1 MLKSKIKTHK
11 MGAAYQQ
18 PHFFILN
25 KGNNA
30 GKPLPEYC
38 ANCFVFLADD
48 EQDKDFH
55 FYLFLG
61 LWELKLFRPYLI
73 CSVVEFI
80 RLGDLVDV
88 AEETINAVNT
98 GERSFMDVQ
107 NALAQIEA
115 LKANLH
121 NQLMYLMQ
129 LRQALF
135 TRYFQ
140 RQ

>member
-11 MGAAYQQ
+11 MGMAYQQ

-48 EQDKDFH
+48 DQDKDFH
-55 FYLFLG
+55 FYMFLG
-61 LWELKLFRPYLI
+61 LWELKFFRPYLI
-73 CSVVEFI
+73 GSVVEYI
-80 RLGDLVDV
+80 RIGDLVDLV
-88 AEETINAVNT
+88 EETINAVNT

-107 NALAQIEA
+107 NALSQIEA
-115 LKANLH
+115 LKVNLKK
-121 NQLMYLMQ
+121 QLSYLVQ

-135 TRYFQ
+135 SRYLQ
-140 RQ
+140 R

>member
-11 MGAAYQQ
+11 MGTAYQQ

-48 EQDKDFH
+48 EEDKDFH
-55 FYLFLG
+55 FYMFLG
-61 LWELKLFRPYLI
+61 LWELKIFRPHLI
-73 CSVVEFI
+73 GSVVAYI
-80 RLGDLVDV
+80 RIVDLVDL
-88 AEETINAVNT
+88 AEEVINAVNT

-107 NALAQIEA
+107 PALAQIEA
-115 LKANLH
+115 LKANLQK
-121 NQLMYLMQ
+121 QLGYLVQ
-129 LRQALF
+129 LRQVLF
-135 TRYFQ
+135 SRYL
-140 RQ
+140 